1 VLETRR
7 IKSDFWSH
15 AKVDSS
21 PDPMGFVRAGAL
33 GLVAA
38 TSQLVAGDSF
48 GLATLTPVVG
58 VESLGLD
65 AASGTVGTISFGS
78 GESTGALGV
87 LSSTAGAGGITGAS
101 GSDATIESSIV
112 GPGVMPVSCEPLAV
126 VSGV

>member
-1 VLETRR
+1 MVESGRLEAD
-7 IKSDFWSH
+7 SWSH

-21 PDPMGFVRAGAL
+21 PAPMGFVPAGAL

-38 TSQLVAGDSF
+38 TSRLVGGDSF
-48 GLATLTPVVG
+48 DSAASTLVVG

-101 GSDATIESSIV
+101 GSAATIGGSSV
-112 GPGVMPVSCEPLAV
+112 GPGVMPVSREPLAAA
-126 VSGV
+126 SGG